1 VVVWKI
7 SSIKYEG
14 RAGHFSFFV
23 GIFDAAKFF
32 YTEDT
37 ESVCLKFAHFFHSS
51 KRKLYTRNLIHFK
64 LQFLS
69 FRNSHHHRFLANRKE
84 PTFHTV

>member
-14 RAGHFSFFV
+14 RAGHFRFLV
-23 GIFDAAKFF
+23 GIFDAANFF

-37 ESVCLKFAHFFHSS
+37 ESVCLKFAHFFHS
-51 KRKLYTRNLIHFK
+51 RK
-64 LQFLS
+64 
-69 FRNSHHHRFLANRKE
+69 
-84 PTFHTV
+84 